1 MSDDPHARIWD
12 LMRGFMS
19 TQALHVAAHLGVA
32 DELAGGPRPVAE
44 IAERVGADAD
54 SVYRF
59 LRALAG
65 EGVFAED
72 EPGVFRN
79 TAASELLR
87 RESSWHDMALLFGT
101 VWYRTFGE
109 ALHAARAGEAT
120 FPRVFGTDWWSWLA
134 QNPEEGERFN
144 RGMHGEGKA
153 QYFTEVEWHDSETV
167 IDVGGGNGALL
178 IDLLR
183 SRPALRGV
191 VFDLPVVAREAEE
204 RVAGAGLSDRCGVVA
219 GSFFDGVPE
228 GGDTYVLSTVLH
240 DWDDEAAGAIL
251 RNVRAASPDHA
262 RVLIADAVIQP
273 GNEPDGR
280 KWLDLLMLVLLGGR
294 ERTEAEWRTLLAGA
308 GFRLERVEPLLEAVP
323 V

>member
-1 MSDDPHARIWD
+1 MSDNPHARMWE

-32 DELAGGPRPVAE
+32 DELAGGPRPVGE
-44 IAERVGADAD
+44 IAERLGADAD
-54 SVYRF
+54 AVYRF

-153 QYFTEVEWHDSETV
+153 EYFAEVEWRDSETV
-167 IDVGGGNGALL
+167 VDVGGGNGALL
-178 IDLLR
+178 IDLRRLDLSR
-183 SRPALRGV
+183 LDALADARRRPARRLG
-191 VFDLPVVAREAEE
+191 LVAR
-204 RVAGAGLSDRCGVVA
+204 RR
-219 GSFFDGVPE
+219 
-228 GGDTYVLSTVLH
+228 
-240 DWDDEAAGAIL
+240 
-251 RNVRAASPDHA
+251 
-262 RVLIADAVIQP
+262 RVL
-273 GNEPDGR
+273 G
-280 KWLDLLMLVLLGGR
+280 LVR
-294 ERTEAEWRTLLAGA
+294 QS
-308 GFRLERVEPLLEAVP
+308 PEAVP
-323 V
+323 AHGPRLRDDGSHTGRDRRS